1 MRQMI
6 TRIASLARILAAAY
20 LRRDR
25 RSKSTGPSWA

>member
-6 TRIASLARILAAAY
+6 NRFARLTRILAAAY

-25 RSKSTGPSWA
+25 RNKRSEPSWA